1 MSKKPENRKSVSLM
15 GVIEHAFNPSTLS
28 SIQCYLHREFQAN
41 QGYLGIPWGWGMW
54 SRLSLYTPSW
64 SGTQFCA
71 QAHPEFII
79 PLPTHVVPAQC
90 KTLKVIKKD
99 ELKSS

>member
-1 MSKKPENRKSVSLM
+1 MLTVRQKRAVKNEQKAREHKKY
-15 GVIEHAFNPSTLS
+15 FFD
-28 SIQCYLHREFQAN
+28 REFQAN
-41 QGYLGIPWGWGMW
+41 QSYLGIPQGWEKG

-71 QAHPEFII
+71 QARPELII